1 MKYLQLVIL
10 LLMPVFFGYSQGV
23 KLANALVIGQFDKAE
38 DRFSIE
44 VYVTEIFNSLGIKA
58 IPSINVMKQG
68 ADPLILASDTMVNNL
83 KTKGFDTYVV
93 VNVKGYDRKF
103 KNSSAEMSL
112 EDALKQTSIY
122 HLYKDDITSITFEF
136 SVFRNGKRINT
147 NLLKVGNISNRDDV
161 LKRFRKKAP
170 KHLSNYF
177 LAS

>member
-1 MKYLQLVIL
+1 
-10 LLMPVFFGYSQGV
+10 
-23 KLANALVIGQFDKAE
+23 
-38 DRFSIE
+38 
-44 VYVTEIFNSLGIKA
+44 
-58 IPSINVMKQG
+58 MKQG

-83 KTKGFDTYVV
+83 KIKGFDTYVV

-170 KHLSNYF
+170 KHLTNYF